1 VISIYCT
8 YCSAKKDKRKTPMPA
23 AALYQ
28 NERIKNVYHSAQL
41 IGVKF
46 MILSG
51 KYGLI
56 DAMQKIKTYDHL
68 LLAAEVDQHADLVA
82 MQMKVEKINEIV
94 FFMNPIKTDD
104 QLKPYLN
111 CMLKA
116 CQKSG
121 ISLIIKEESYID

>member
-1 VISIYCT
+1 
-8 YCSAKKDKRKTPMPA
+8 MPA
-23 AALYQ
+23 LALYR
-28 NERIKNVYHSAQL
+28 NERIKKVYHAAQL
-41 IGVKF
+41 TGVKF

-68 LLAAEVDQHADLVA
+68 LVAAEVDHHADLVA

-94 FFMNPIKTDD
+94 FFMNPVKTDD
-104 QLKPYLN
+104 QLKPYLD

-121 ISLIIKEESYID
+121 ICLIIKEESYID